1 MVDVL
6 TVPFFFSLG
15 FTGEDC
21 MKVDSAAALNY
32 SPALL
37 GLIITLFI
45 IVVLLAGS
53 IVFMVRQMD
62 AYKEDLAHYQTLK
75 SGDEDS
81 AVV

>member
-1 MVDVL
+1 MYCNNCNVFLLFV
-6 TVPFFFSLG
+6 G
-15 FTGEDC
+15 FNGADCTSTSTG
-21 MKVDSAAALNY
+21 SSSNY

-62 AYKEDLAHYQTLK
+62 AYKEDLANYQTLK
-75 SGDEDS
+75 GSEDES